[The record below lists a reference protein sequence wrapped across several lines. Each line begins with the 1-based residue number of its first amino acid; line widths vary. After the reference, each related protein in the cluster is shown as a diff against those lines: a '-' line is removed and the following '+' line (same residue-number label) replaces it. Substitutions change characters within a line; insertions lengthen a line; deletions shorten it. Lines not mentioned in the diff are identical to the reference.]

1 MNGGIEMNAK
11 RMIAL
16 LAGCVFFAGCAAP
29 LIFFG
34 AGTAAGVAGYKYY
47 EGVLTVTYK
56 AAYIDTWEASNRAAK
71 ALGLVVKSAKHD
83 LTEGK
88 IVARRAGGDRV
99 TISLKYKS
107 AKVTEVGIRVGTL
120 GDKNASGTIAGQI
133 RKELFGR

>member
-1 MNGGIEMNAK
+1 MSGK
-11 RMIAL
+11 RMITL
-16 LAGCVFFAGCAAP
+16 LVCCVFLSGCAAP

-56 AAYIDTWEASNRAAK
+56 APYIDTWDASNRAAK

-83 LTEGK
+83 LTQGK
-88 IVARRAGGDRV
+88 IVAMRAGGDRV
-99 TISLKYKS
+99 TISLKYRS

-120 GDKNASGTIAGQI
+120 GDKDASGTIAEQI
-133 RKELFGR
+133 RKELFRR